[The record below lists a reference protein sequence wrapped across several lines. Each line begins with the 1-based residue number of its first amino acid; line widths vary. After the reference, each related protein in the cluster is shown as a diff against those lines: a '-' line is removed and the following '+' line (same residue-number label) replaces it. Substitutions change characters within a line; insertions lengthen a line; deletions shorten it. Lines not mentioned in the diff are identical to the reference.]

1 MYRCDL
7 TNRRLAHPSEASILA
22 VSVSV
27 AGSPQHQLGN
37 LRLIS
42 LHPEQ
47 VRQDAIPEGGHL
59 ESKHLRKIQRVIHN
73 WPPYFP
79 QTIAASKIHVPSID
93 PFSCERGEP
102 NWNPVRMTT

>member
-59 ESKHLRKIQRVIHN
+59 ESNIFAKSKELFTIDLLTFHKQLQQARSM
-73 WPPYFP
+73 FP
-79 QTIAASKIHVPSID
+79 QSI
-93 PFSCERGEP
+93 PFPANAVSQTEIL
-102 NWNPVRMTT
+102 